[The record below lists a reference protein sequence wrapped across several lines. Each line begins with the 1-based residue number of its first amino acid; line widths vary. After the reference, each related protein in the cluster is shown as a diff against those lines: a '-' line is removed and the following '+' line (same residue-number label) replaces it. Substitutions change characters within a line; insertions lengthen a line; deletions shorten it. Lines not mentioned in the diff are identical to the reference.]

1 MSEQTDNSIGLL
13 QNQTVVLDPQ
23 RQEQAREYAHLSR
36 RLMVVD
42 LLVGALY
49 LVAWLAFGWSAALEQ
64 ALAAR
69 TDLPW
74 LQVAGY
80 ALVFGGL
87 YLLLSLPLS
96 YYEGFILPHRYD
108 LSTQTRRGWWLD
120 QTKSWLLGGVLAL
133 LMLEVIY
140 ALLRRFPESWWL
152 WAAGFLLLFNILL
165 ANLAPVLIFPIFYRF
180 VPLGDERADLVE
192 RLMRLARRARTQVRG
207 VYKFDMSRRTKA
219 ANAALVGL
227 GGTRRIILGDS
238 LLDSFTSEEIETV
251 IAHELGHHVHRDIPL
266 GIIFS
271 SLVTVVGLYLASL
284 ALDWGVE
291 AFGLGSV
298 ANIAAL
304 PLLGIVMGLYGLLT
318 MPLEN
323 AFSRRRETAADRF
336 ALEATGN
343 GPAYASALK
352 RLANQ
357 NLADV
362 DPEPWVE
369 LLLYSHPALSRRIA
383 MAEAYL
389 PAAPG

>member
-13 QNQTVVLDPQ
+13 QNETVVLDPQ
-23 RQEQAREYAHLSR
+23 RQEQARKYAHLSR

-49 LVAWLAFGWSAALEQ
+49 LVAWLALGWSAALEQ

-96 YYEGFILPHRYD
+96 YYEGFVLPHRYD
-108 LSTQTRRGWWLD
+108 LSTQTRRAWWLD
-120 QTKSWLLGGVLAL
+120 QIKSWLLGGVLAL

-180 VPLGDERADLVE
+180 VPLGEERADLVE
-192 RLMRLARRARTQVRG
+192 RLMDLARRARTQVRG

-238 LLDSFTSEEIETV
+238 LLDSFTTDEIETV

-266 GIIFS
+266 GILFS
-271 SLVTVVGLYLASL
+271 SLITVVGLYLASL

-291 AFGLGSV
+291 AFDLGSV

-343 GPAYASALK
+343 GRAYASALK

-383 MAEAYL
+383 MAEAYPL
-389 PAAPG
+389 SDPA

>member
-1 MSEQTDNSIGLL
+1 MSEQTEISTNPS
-13 QNQTVVLDPQ
+13 QEQAVVLDPQ
-23 RQEQAREYAHLSR
+23 RQEQARQYARLSR
-36 RLMVVD
+36 RLMVID

-49 LVAWLAFGWSAALEQ
+49 LLAWLALGWSVALEQ
-64 ALAAR
+64 ALATR
-69 TDLPW
+69 TSLPW

-87 YLLLSLPLS
+87 YLLLTLPLS

-120 QTKSWLLGGVLAL
+120 QIKSWLLGGVLGL
-133 LMLEVIY
+133 LLLEVIY
-140 ALLRRFPESWWL
+140 ALLRSFPETWWL
-152 WAAGFLLLFNILL
+152 WAAGILLLFNILL
-165 ANLAPVLIFPIFYRF
+165 ANLAPVLIFPLFYRF
-180 VPLGDERADLVE
+180 IPLGEERADLVE
-192 RLMRLARRARTQVRG
+192 RLMRLAEHARTQVRG

-238 LLDSFTSEEIETV
+238 LLDSFTTDEIETV
-251 IAHELGHHVHRDIPL
+251 IAHELGHHVRRDIPL
-266 GIIFS
+266 GILFS
-271 SLVTVVGLYLASL
+271 TLITVVGLYLASL
-284 ALDWGVE
+284 ALAWGVE
-291 AFGLGSV
+291 AFDLGSV

-323 AFSRRRETAADRF
+323 AFSRHRETAADRF
-336 ALEATGN
+336 ALAATGN

-383 MAEAYL
+383 MAEAY
-389 PAAPG
+389 PPVAPE